1 MPGRTRR
8 SPRADR
14 ASAESTSH
22 LRPEPRAARSSGPI
36 RHEARL
42 DKVQR
47 RFLDAVGGAWER
59 AARAGGRGA
68 PRVREPGAARSSGP
82 IRHEARLDKVQR
94 RFLDAVGVAWERASR
109 AEARDFSCWIQ
120 LTVKQRLQTSRPEAA
135 RWSSRAPGAPNP
147 VTGKRAPGDGYAP
160 APRPNP
166 N

>member
-47 RFLDAVGGAWER
+47 RFLDA
-59 AARAGGRGA
+59 
-68 PRVREPGAARSSGP
+68 
-82 IRHEARLDKVQR
+82 L
-94 RFLDAVGVAWERASR
+94 GVAWERASR

-120 LTVKQRLQTSRPEAA
+120 LSVKQRLQTSRPEAA

-147 VTGKRAPGDGYAP
+147 VTGKPAPGD
-160 APRPNP
+160 
-166 N
+166 

>member
-22 LRPEPRAARSSGPI
+22 LRPEPR
-36 RHEARL
+36 
-42 DKVQR
+42 
-47 RFLDAVGGAWER
+47 
-59 AARAGGRGA
+59 
-68 PRVREPGAARSSGP
+68 AARSSGP

-135 RWSSRAPGAPNP
+135 RWSSPGP
-147 VTGKRAPGDGYAP
+147 VAANAVPGKPAPGDGYAP
-160 APRPNP
+160 APLRTARRCCAGFTTSAGTRAPVRC
-166 N
+166 